1 MIENDDG
8 GPFLYWNQ
16 VSRSALLFS
25 SLKIATRAEVSK
37 NPATKEADVYS
48 TMLEAHAGWWLG
60 GSIKRMSCLRRRQVG
75 RRDSGVGNG
84 AR

>member
-25 SLKIATRAEVSK
+25 SLKIATRAE
-37 NPATKEADVYS
+37 
-48 TMLEAHAGWWLG
+48 
-60 GSIKRMSCLRRRQVG
+60 
-75 RRDSGVGNG
+75 
-84 AR
+84 

>member
-16 VSRSALLFS
+16 VSRSALVFS
-25 SLKIATRAEVSK
+25 SLKIATREECR

-48 TMLEAHAGWWLG
+48 TMLEAHAGWWVG

-75 RRDSGVGNG
+75 RRDSGVGND

>member
-8 GPFLYWNQ
+8 GPFLNWNQ
-16 VSRSALLFS
+16 VSRSALVFS
-25 SLKIATRAEVSK
+25 SLKIATREECK

-48 TMLEAHAGWWLG
+48 TMLEAHAGWWL
-60 GSIKRMSCLRRRQVG
+60 V
-75 RRDSGVGNG
+75 